1 MNPSNLKAWLVAAGT
16 VALAGCG
23 NSYDGMY
30 AAQAG
35 FLGPII
41 AIEIDGS
48 KANIVQFDQFRQRIA
63 REETWRAEDKGEKLL
78 LTSLHDVTYA
88 FVRAVDDRGLECLNC
103 GDDLPISWSP
113 FNPNK

>member
-1 MNPSNLKAWLVAAGT
+1 MNPKYLNSCLIVAAAT
-16 VALAGCG
+16 ALAGCG

-30 AAQAG
+30 AAPGG

-48 KANIVQFDQFRQRIA
+48 KANIVQFDQLRQRIT
-63 REETWRAEDKGEKLL
+63 REETWSAEDKGEKLL
-78 LTSLHDVTYA
+78 LTSLHDITYA

-103 GDDLPISWSP
+103 GDDPPVSWKP
-113 FNPNK
+113 FNPAK